1 MAKTHTTVAFSAYN
15 ATVMIDKVS
24 RATFLSDF
32 IAEEGQEALFGDIS
46 GRKRSP
52 GGMLTYSNLSHFGK
66 VRQNDYFWFLLKSP
80 LEKVVFEKTG
90 ASQILL

>member
-1 MAKTHTTVAFSAYN
+1 
-15 ATVMIDKVS
+15 MINKVS

-52 GGMLTYSNLSHFGK
+52 GGMLTYSNLSRFGK
-66 VRQNDYFWFLLKSP
+66 IRENDYF
-80 LEKVVFEKTG
+80 
-90 ASQILL
+90 

>member
-1 MAKTHTTVAFSAYN
+1 
-15 ATVMIDKVS
+15 MINKVS

-52 GGMLTYSNLSHFGK
+52 GGMLTIQTCPVLVKFGK
-66 VRQNDYFWFLLKSP
+66 MTIFDFY
-80 LEKVVFEKTG
+80 
-90 ASQILL
+90 

>member
-1 MAKTHTTVAFSAYN
+1 MSGAKTHTTVAFSAYY
-15 ATVMIDKVS
+15 ATVMINKVS

-52 GGMLTYSNLSHFGK
+52 GGMLTYSNLSRFGK
-66 VRQNDYFWFLLKSP
+66 IRENDYF
-80 LEKVVFEKTG
+80 
-90 ASQILL
+90 

>member
-1 MAKTHTTVAFSAYN
+1 MSVAKTHTTVAFSAYN
-15 ATVMIDKVS
+15 ATVMINKVS

-52 GGMLTYSNLSHFGK
+52 GGMLTYSNL
-66 VRQNDYFWFLLKSP
+66 RA
-80 LEKVVFEKTG
+80 T
-90 ASQILL
+90 ASNSSAPKQFQKIVL

>member
-1 MAKTHTTVAFSAYN
+1 
-15 ATVMIDKVS
+15 MINKVS

-52 GGMLTYSNLSHFGK
+52 GGMLTYSCPILVKFGK
-66 VRQNDYFWFLLKSP
+66 MTIFGFY
-80 LEKVVFEKTG
+80 
-90 ASQILL
+90 